1 MHVLL
6 NIPCIHTKYRRLI
19 KQHRLLGYF
28 QAVIATRDIQP
39 FEELFAKYSPSYW
52 LAEPDEDTELP
63 DAHILTDQEYMLEL
77 SAYEKAMRKM
87 LGLQVRELTST
98 QNTQLK
104 E

>member
-19 KQHRLLGYF
+19 KKHKVLGHF

-52 LAEPDEDTELP
+52 LAEPDENTELP
-63 DAHILTDQEYMLEL
+63 DAHILTNERYETEL
-77 SAYEKAMRKM
+77 SKYETAMRKM
-87 LGLQVRELTST
+87 LELQVREQTST

>member
-1 MHVLL
+1 
-6 NIPCIHTKYRRLI
+6 LI
-19 KQHRLLGYF
+19 KKHKVLGHF

-52 LAEPDEDTELP
+52 LAEPDENTELP
-63 DAHILTDQEYMLEL
+63 DAHILTNERYETEL
-77 SAYEKAMRKM
+77 SKYETAMRKM
-87 LGLQVRELTST
+87 LELQVREQTST